1 MNKFTT
7 IPLLLYLLIN
17 VWNPLEVVT
26 NDEII
31 RADRPP
37 GYTVSEPLLR
47 ATKKF
52 LERNLPLLSSTKR
65 RILQILPRFP
75 IDNQHPA

>member
-17 VWNPLEVVT
+17 VWNPLEVVR
-26 NDEII
+26 NDAII
-31 RADRPP
+31 RAHRPRV
-37 GYTVSEPLLR
+37 YAVFEPLLG
-47 ATKKF
+47 TTNKF

-75 IDNQHPA
+75 IDNQRPA